1 MDWSGGELDE
11 ARRGPRLVAAASGL
25 QDSDMR
31 LAMPLLMLIAL
42 GPAPRPQDPPPRQP
56 TFHSAASDLVVMA
69 ATVTDGSGGFVADVS
84 RDRFLVYDN
93 GKPQPIVLFSDD
105 DIPVS
110 VGLIIDDSSSMSPKL
125 GEVLAATVAFAR
137 SSNPND
143 ELFALSFNDSVHEA
157 LTGRRFLLASDVAAI
172 EHAVATLV
180 PEGRTSLYDAL
191 MAGLDRLDEGARA
204 RKVLIVMSD
213 GGDNASR
220 ATLEQVLDRA
230 RTSNAEIYTLG
241 LFDSDDP
248 DRNPKVLAKLAE
260 LTGGERYL
268 PRAASPLLMACQ
280 RIAREIRSGYTIA
293 FAPPARDGSYHHVR
307 VSVERPNGGRFDV
320 RTRPGYIAPRAS
332 P

>member
-1 MDWSGGELDE
+1 
-11 ARRGPRLVAAASGL
+11 
-25 QDSDMR
+25 MR

-143 ELFALSFNDSVHEA
+143 ELFALSFNDSVREA
-157 LTGRRFLLASDVAAI
+157 LTGRRFL
-172 EHAVATLV
+172 LV